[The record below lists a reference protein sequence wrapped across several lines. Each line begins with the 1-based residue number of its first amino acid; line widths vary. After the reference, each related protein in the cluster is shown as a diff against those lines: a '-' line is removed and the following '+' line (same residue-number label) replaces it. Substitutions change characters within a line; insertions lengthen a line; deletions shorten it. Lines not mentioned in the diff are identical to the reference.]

1 MKAAGVRTL
10 RRGSEDWPA
19 RLGVLADAP
28 DPLYARGEVRLLH
41 SRAVALVGTRECSP
55 EGAEWTY
62 AVAGRLAQEGIVVVS
77 GLARG
82 IDAAA
87 HRGALDAGGDTVAV
101 LGVGTDVPYPPQ
113 NAALQERV
121 AAEGLLLSELPE
133 GTGPAPW
140 NFPKRNRILA
150 ALAEAVVVVESRQR
164 SGALI
169 TARLALELGRDVY
182 VVPGWPSSAL
192 SAGPLALLRDGAR
205 AVRHADDL
213 LEDLGGIT
221 GAPPGP
227 DAPAE
232 IVAALETGAEG
243 PEALAEKLGIP
254 LEEARE
260 QWAALE
266 LLGRVPAERTVP

>member
-1 MKAAGVRTL
+1 MMPEIRVL
-10 RRGSEDWPA
+10 RRGAEAWPA
-19 RLGVLADAP
+19 RLDALSDAP
-28 DPLYARGEVRLLH
+28 DPLYARGDLRLLQG
-41 SRAVALVGTRECSP
+41 RAVALVGTRECSP
-55 EGAEWTY
+55 EGAEWVY
-62 AVAGRLAQEGIVVVS
+62 GVAGRLAQEGFVVVS

-101 LGVGTDVPYPPQ
+101 LGVGVDVSYPPQ
-113 NAALQERV
+113 NAELQERV

-140 NFPKRNRILA
+140 NFPRRNRILA

-169 TARLALELGRDVY
+169 TARHALDLGRDVY
-182 VVPGWPSSAL
+182 VVPGWPSSPL

-205 AVRHADDL
+205 PVRHAEDL
-213 LEDLGGIT
+213 LEDLGGIS
-221 GAPPGP
+221 GGPPVP
-227 DAPAE
+227 DLPAE
-232 IVAALETGAEG
+232 TARALESGAED
-243 PEALAEKLGIP
+243 PESLALALGIP
-254 LEEARE
+254 LAEARE

-266 LLGRVPAERTVP
+266 LLGLVPAGKRSP